1 MTVQGSTIE
10 GSEVERLLDR
20 AVLGPAPEVRVILA
34 PFTGEPLYSLP
45 MSGAPEVL
53 RAANIAR
60 QAQAAWANRPVRER
74 ARIILAFH
82 DLVHARRS
90 AGLDIVQLETGKARR
105 DAMEEILDVLV
116 TARHYARDARR
127 LLRPTRHRGVF
138 PLMVGIQELHQ
149 PRGLV
154 GVLAPWNY
162 PLTLAVSDAIPALL
176 AGNAVLLKPDVQTTL
191 TALWAVD
198 LLIEAGVP
206 SEVIPVLPG
215 EGPAVGPLV
224 IEEVDYVMFTG
235 STRVGRE
242 VARRCGE
249 RLIGNSMELGGKNA
263 MIVRADADIERSAE
277 IAVRSSFANSG
288 QLCISMERIY
298 VHEQAYEAFS
308 AAFLRRASEMVMK
321 PGVGW
326 GADMGSLIS
335 AKQVDRVLGHITDAT
350 SRGARVLAGGR
361 HRPDIGPCYVEPTIL
376 EGVTDEMTICDE
388 ETFGPVVA
396 LYPVA
401 SDEEAIAAA
410 NTTSYGLNAAVLTRN
425 HREGRRIAA
434 RLRAGTVN
442 VNEGYA
448 AAWGSTRAPM
458 GGMGDSGVGR
468 RHGVEGLLKY
478 TEPQTVAHQRFL
490 GFGAPF
496 GWSDERWGETLAWA
510 VGALKRLG
518 LK

>member
-1 MTVQGSTIE
+1 MTVQVTSIDPA
-10 GSEVERLLDR
+10 VIERLLDR
-20 AVLGPAPEVRVILA
+20 AVLGDAALTRVVLA

-45 MSGAPEVL
+45 LSGGPEVL
-53 RAANIAR
+53 RAAEGAR
-60 QAQAAWANRPVRER
+60 RAQVEWAARPVRER
-74 ARIILAFH
+74 CRIVLAFH
-82 DLVHARRS
+82 DLVLKRRDT
-90 AGLDIVQLETGKARR
+90 ALDIVQLETGKARR
-105 DAMEEILDVLV
+105 DAMEELLDVLV
-116 TARHYARDARR
+116 TARHYGRDARR
-127 LLRPTRHRGVF
+127 LLRPIRHRGVF
-138 PLMVGIQELHQ
+138 PLMVGVQELHH
-149 PRGLV
+149 PRGLI

-176 AGNAVLLKPDVQTTL
+176 AGNAVILKPDVQTTL
-191 TALWAVD
+191 TALWAID

-206 SEVIPVLPG
+206 AELIPVVTG
-215 EGPAVGPLV
+215 EGPEVGPLV

-249 RLIGNSMELGGKNA
+249 RLIGHSMELGGKNA
-263 MIVRADADIERSAE
+263 MIVRADADIEQASE
-277 IAVRSSFANSG
+277 IAVRSSFSNSG

-298 VHEQAYEAFS
+298 VHERVYEAFA
-308 AAFLRRASEMVMK
+308 AAFVRRIAAMTMK

-335 AKQVDRVLGHITDAT
+335 AAQVARVLGHISDAT
-350 SRGARVLAGGR
+350 GRGARVLAGGR
-361 HRPDIGPCYVEPTIL
+361 HRPDIGPYYVEPTVL
-376 EGVTDEMTICDE
+376 ENVTMQMSLCDE

-396 LYPVA
+396 LYQVA
-401 SDEEAIAAA
+401 SDEEAITEA
-410 NTTSYGLNAAVLTRN
+410 NASSYGLNAAVVTRD
-425 HREGRRIAA
+425 HRQGRRIAA

-458 GGMGDSGVGR
+458 GGMGDSGMGR
-468 RHGVEGLLKY
+468 RHGDEGLLKY

-496 GWSDERWGETLAWA
+496 GWSDERWGETLVWA

>member
-1 MTVQGSTIE
+1 MTVHVASIDPA
-10 GSEVERLLDR
+10 VIERLLGR
-20 AVLGPAPEVRVILA
+20 AVLGDAPRTRVVLA
-34 PFTGEPLYSLP
+34 PFTGEALYSLP
-45 MSGAPEVL
+45 LSGAPEVL
-53 RAANIAR
+53 RAAEGAR
-60 QAQAAWANRPVRER
+60 RAQVEWAARPVRER
-74 ARIILAFH
+74 CRVILAFH
-82 DLVHARRS
+82 DLALKRRNT
-90 AGLDIVQLETGKARR
+90 ALDIVQLETGKARR
-105 DAMEEILDVLV
+105 DAMEELLDVLV
-116 TARHYARDARR
+116 TARHYGRDARR
-127 LLRPTRHRGVF
+127 LLRPIRHRGVF
-138 PLMVGIQELHQ
+138 PLMVGVQELHH
-149 PRGLV
+149 PRGLI

-176 AGNAVLLKPDVQTTL
+176 AGNAVILKPDVQTTL
-191 TALWAVD
+191 TALWAID

-206 SEVIPVLPG
+206 ADLIPVVTG
-215 EGPAVGPLV
+215 EGPEVGPLV

-249 RLIGNSMELGGKNA
+249 RLIGHSMELGGKNA
-263 MIVRADADIERSAE
+263 MIVCADADIEKASE
-277 IAVRSSFANSG
+277 IAVRSSFSNSG

-298 VHEQAYEAFS
+298 VHERVYDAFA
-308 AAFLRRASEMVMK
+308 AAFVRRIAAMTMK

-335 AKQVDRVLGHITDAT
+335 ATQVDRVLGHISDAT
-350 SRGARVLAGGR
+350 VRGARVLAGGR
-361 HRPDIGPCYVEPTIL
+361 HRPDIGPYYVEPTVL
-376 EGVTDEMTICDE
+376 ENVTMQMSLCDE

-396 LYPVA
+396 LYQVA
-401 SDEEAIAAA
+401 SDEEAITEA
-410 NTTSYGLNAAVLTRN
+410 NASSYGLNAAVVTRD
-425 HREGRRIAA
+425 HRQGRRIAA

-458 GGMGDSGVGR
+458 GGMGDSGMGR
-468 RHGVEGLLKY
+468 RHGDEGLLKY

-496 GWSDERWGETLAWA
+496 GWSDERWGETLVWA